1 MAILKGSSASTK
13 GAGRRST
20 IKGSQRRGIGLHLSL
35 ITGLLLSVFPFYWA
49 VIMSTHSSTEIFSYP
64 PKLLP
69 GSHFLENVRNLFDN
83 VDFFGSMFNSL
94 LVACSVT
101 VLVLFFDSLA
111 AFVFAK
117 FQFPGRRVL
126 FALMMV
132 IFMVPAQLQAIP
144 QFVIM
149 AKLGWIGS
157 MTALIVPAAANAFGI
172 FWMRQYMKSAIHD
185 ELIDASKLDGASF
198 LRQYWHVALPVVRP
212 GLAFLGI
219 FTFMGQWNDYA
230 WPLIALT
237 NPDNVTLQVALSQLN
252 GVHGTTDYGMVMTGA
267 LLALIPLLIVF
278 AIGAKQIIADLGK
291 GPSADDGP
299 AARAPP
305 LGVT

>member
-1 MAILKGSSASTK
+1 MSS
-13 GAGRRST
+13 
-20 IKGSQRRGIGLHLSL
+20 IKGSRRRGIALHAVLV
-35 ITGLLLSVFPFYWA
+35 IGLLLSAFPFYWA
-49 VIMSTHSSTEIFSYP
+49 VIMSTHTSSEIFSYP

-69 GSHFLENVRNLFDN
+69 GSHLGENVRDLFDSI
-83 VDFFGSMFNSL
+83 DFFGSMGNSL
-94 LVACSVT
+94 LVATSVT

-117 FQFPGRRVL
+117 FHFPGRRLL

-132 IFMVPAQLQAIP
+132 IFMVPAQLAAIP

-157 MTALIVPAAANAFGI
+157 MTSLIVPAAANAFGI
-172 FWMRQYMKSAIHD
+172 FWMRQYMRGAIHD
-185 ELIDASKLDGASF
+185 ELLDASRIDGANF
-198 LRQYWHVALPVVRP
+198 MRQYWHVALPVVRP

-252 GVHGTTDYGMVMTGA
+252 GTHGTTDYGMVMTGA
-267 LLALIPLLIVF
+267 LLALVPLLIVF
-278 AIGAKQIIADLGK
+278 AIGARQIIGDLAK
-291 GPSADDGP
+291 GAIK
-299 AARAPP
+299 
-305 LGVT
+305 

>member
-1 MAILKGSSASTK
+1 MAS
-13 GAGRRST
+13 
-20 IKGSQRRGIGLHLSL
+20 IKGTRGRGIALHAVLV
-35 ITGLLLSVFPFYWA
+35 IGLLLSAFPFYWA
-49 VIMSTHSSTEIFSYP
+49 VIMSTHTSSEIFSYP

-69 GSHFLENVRNLFDN
+69 GSHFLQNVRHLLDS
-83 VDFFGSMFNSL
+83 VDFFGSMLNSL
-94 LVACSVT
+94 LVAGSVT

-117 FQFPGRRVL
+117 FDFPGRRPL
-126 FALMMV
+126 FGLLML
-132 IFMVPAQLQAIP
+132 IFMVPAQLAAVP

-157 MTALIVPAAANAFGI
+157 MTSLIVPAAANAFGI
-172 FWMRQYMKSAIHD
+172 FWMRQYMKGAIHD
-185 ELIDASKLDGASF
+185 ELLDASRIDGADF
-198 LRQYWHVALPVVRP
+198 LRQFWHVALPVVRP

-237 NPDNVTLQVALSQLN
+237 DPDNVTLQVALSQLN
-252 GVHGTTDYGMVMTGA
+252 GTHGTTDYGMVMTGA

-278 AIGAKQIIADLGK
+278 AIGARQIIGDLAK
-291 GPSADDGP
+291 GAI
-299 AARAPP
+299 R
-305 LGVT
+305 

>member
-1 MAILKGSSASTK
+1 MAS
-13 GAGRRST
+13 
-20 IKGSQRRGIGLHLSL
+20 IKGSRQRGTALHLVL
-35 ITGLLLSVFPFYWA
+35 IVGLLLSVFPFYWA

-69 GSHFLENVRNLFDN
+69 GSHFLENLRHLFDN

-94 LVACSVT
+94 LVAGSVT

-126 FALMMV
+126 FALMMA

-157 MTALIVPAAANAFGI
+157 MTALVVPAAANAFGI

-185 ELIDASKLDGASF
+185 ELLDASKLDGAGF

-278 AIGAKQIIADLGK
+278 AIGAKQIIGDLGK
-291 GPSADDGP
+291 GAI
-299 AARAPP
+299 R
-305 LGVT
+305 

>member
-1 MAILKGSSASTK
+1 MASIRTTRRTSPTTRRTRGVDGS
-13 GAGRRST
+13 R
-20 IKGSQRRGIGLHLSL
+20 RRGIALHAVLVV
-35 ITGLLLSVFPFYWA
+35 GVLLSAFPFYWA
-49 VIMSTHSSTEIFSYP
+49 VIMSTHTTSEIFSYP

-69 GSHFLENVRNLFDN
+69 GTHFLENLRSLFDT
-83 VDFFGSMFNSL
+83 VDFFGSMLNSL
-94 LVACSVT
+94 LVAGSVT
-101 VLVLFFDSLA
+101 FLVLFFDSLA

-117 FQFPGRRVL
+117 FDFPGKRLLFVL
-126 FALMMV
+126 LMF

-172 FWMRQYMKSAIHD
+172 FWMRQYMRGAIHD
-185 ELIDASKLDGASF
+185 ELLDASRIDGANF

-237 NPDNVTLQVALSQLN
+237 DPDNVTLQVALSQLN
-252 GVHGTTDYGMVMTGA
+252 GTHGTTDYGMVMTGA
-267 LLALIPLLIVF
+267 LLALVPLLIVF
-278 AIGAKQIIADLGK
+278 AVGARQIIGDLAK
-291 GPSADDGP
+291 GAIK
-299 AARAPP
+299 
-305 LGVT
+305 

>member
-1 MAILKGSSASTK
+1 MASPKGS
-13 GAGRRST
+13 R
-20 IKGSQRRGIGLHLSL
+20 QRGIALHLVL
-35 ITGLLLSVFPFYWA
+35 IAGLLLSVSPFYWA

-69 GSHFLENVRNLFDN
+69 GSHFAENVRNLFDN
-83 VDFFGSMFNSL
+83 IDFFGSMANSL
-94 LVACSVT
+94 LVAGSVT

-117 FQFPGRRVL
+117 FEFPGRRTL
-126 FALMMV
+126 FALMMA
-132 IFMVPAQLQAIP
+132 IFMVPAQMAAIP

-149 AKLGWIGS
+149 ANIGWIGS

-172 FWMRQYMKSAIHD
+172 FWMRQYMKGAIHN
-185 ELIDASKLDGASF
+185 ELLDASRIDGAGF

-252 GVHGTTDYGMVMTGA
+252 GTHGTTDYGMVMTGA
-267 LLALIPLLIVF
+267 LLALVPLLIVF
-278 AIGAKQIIADLGK
+278 AVGARQIIADLGK
-291 GPSADDGP
+291 GAI
-299 AARAPP
+299 R
-305 LGVT
+305 

>member
-1 MAILKGSSASTK
+1 MAS
-13 GAGRRST
+13 
-20 IKGSQRRGIGLHLSL
+20 IKGSRGRGVALHTVLVL
-35 ITGLLLSVFPFYWA
+35 GLLLSAFPFYWA
-49 VIMSTHSSTEIFSYP
+49 VIMATHTSTEIFSYP

-69 GSHFLENVRNLFDN
+69 GSHFAENVRNLFDTI
-83 VDFFGSMFNSL
+83 DFFGSMVNSL
-94 LVACSVT
+94 LVAVSVT
-101 VLVLFFDSLA
+101 ALVLFFDSLA

-117 FQFPGRRVL
+117 FAFPGKRVL
-126 FALMMV
+126 FASLML
-132 IFMVPAQLQAIP
+132 IFMVPMQLQAIP

-157 MTALIVPAAANAFGI
+157 MTSLIVPAAANAFGI

-185 ELIDASKLDGASF
+185 ELIDASKLDGAGF

-252 GVHGTTDYGMVMTGA
+252 GTHGTTDYGMVMTGA
-267 LLALIPLLIVF
+267 LLALVPLLIVF
-278 AIGAKQIIADLGK
+278 AIGARQIIADLAK
-291 GPSADDGP
+291 GAVRG
-299 AARAPP
+299 
-305 LGVT
+305 

>member
-1 MAILKGSSASTK
+1 MAILKGSSASMK
-13 GAGRRST
+13 GAGRTST
-20 IKGSQRRGIGLHLSL
+20 IKGSRRRGIALHLSL
-35 ITGLLLSVFPFYWA
+35 IIGLLLSVFPFYWA

-69 GSHFLENVRNLFDN
+69 GSHLLENVRHLFDN

-185 ELIDASKLDGASF
+185 ELIDASKLDGAGF

-291 GPSADDGP
+291 GAI
-299 AARAPP
+299 R
-305 LGVT
+305 

>member
-1 MAILKGSSASTK
+1 MK

-20 IKGSQRRGIGLHLSL
+20 IKGSQRRGIALHLSL
-35 ITGLLLSVFPFYWA
+35 IVGLLLSVFPFYWA

-69 GSHFLENVRNLFDN
+69 GTHFLENVRNLFDN

-101 VLVLFFDSLA
+101 ILVLFFDSLA

-185 ELIDASKLDGASF
+185 ELIDASKLDGAGF

-252 GVHGTTDYGMVMTGA
+252 GVHGTTNYGMVMTGA

-291 GPSADDGP
+291 GAI
-299 AARAPP
+299 R
-305 LGVT
+305 

>member
-1 MAILKGSSASTK
+1 MAS
-13 GAGRRST
+13 
-20 IKGSQRRGIGLHLSL
+20 IKGSRQRGTALHLVL
-35 ITGLLLSVFPFYWA
+35 IVGLLLSVFPFYWA

-69 GSHFLENVRNLFDN
+69 GSHFLENLRHLFDN

-94 LVACSVT
+94 LVAGSVT

-126 FALMMV
+126 FALMMA

-157 MTALIVPAAANAFGI
+157 MTALVVPAAANAFGI

-185 ELIDASKLDGASF
+185 ELLDASKLDGAGF

-267 LLALIPLLIVF
+267 LLALVPLLIVF
-278 AIGAKQIIADLGK
+278 AIGAKQIIGDLGK
-291 GPSADDGP
+291 GAI
-299 AARAPP
+299 R
-305 LGVT
+305 

>member
-1 MAILKGSSASTK
+1 MSS
-13 GAGRRST
+13 
-20 IKGSQRRGIGLHLSL
+20 IKGSRRRGIALHAVLV
-35 ITGLLLSVFPFYWA
+35 IGLLLSAFPFYWA
-49 VIMSTHSSTEIFSYP
+49 VIMSTHTSSEIFSYP

-69 GSHFLENVRNLFDN
+69 GSHLGENVRNLFDSI
-83 VDFFGSMFNSL
+83 DFFGSMGNSL
-94 LVACSVT
+94 LVATSVT

-117 FQFPGRRVL
+117 FHFPGRRLL

-132 IFMVPAQLQAIP
+132 IFMVPAQLAAIP

-157 MTALIVPAAANAFGI
+157 MTSLIVPAAANAFGI
-172 FWMRQYMKSAIHD
+172 FWMRQYMQGAIHD
-185 ELIDASKLDGASF
+185 ELLDASRIDGANF
-198 LRQYWHVALPVVRP
+198 MRQYWHVALPVVRP

-252 GVHGTTDYGMVMTGA
+252 GTHGTTDYGMVMTGA
-267 LLALIPLLIVF
+267 LLALVPLLIVF
-278 AIGAKQIIADLGK
+278 AIGARQIIGDLAK
-291 GPSADDGP
+291 GAIK
-299 AARAPP
+299 
-305 LGVT
+305 

>member
-1 MAILKGSSASTK
+1 MAILKGSSASMK
-13 GAGRRST
+13 GAGRTST
-20 IKGSQRRGIGLHLSL
+20 IKGSRRRGIGLHLSL
-35 ITGLLLSVFPFYWA
+35 IIGLLLSVFPFYWA

-69 GSHFLENVRNLFDN
+69 GSHFLENVRHLFDN

-185 ELIDASKLDGASF
+185 ELIDASKLDGAGF

-291 GPSADDGP
+291 GAI
-299 AARAPP
+299 R
-305 LGVT
+305 

>member
-1 MAILKGSSASTK
+1 MATTHGTRRPRTRPLSGS
-13 GAGRRST
+13 
-20 IKGSQRRGIGLHLSL
+20 GSIRGSRGRGIALHAVLVL
-35 ITGLLLSVFPFYWA
+35 GLLLSAFPFYWA
-49 VIMSTHSSTEIFSYP
+49 VIMSTHTSSEIFSFP

-69 GSHFLENVRNLFDN
+69 GSHFPENVRHLFAA
-83 VDFFGSMFNSL
+83 VDFFGSMLNSL
-94 LVACSVT
+94 LVAGSVT

-117 FQFPGRRVL
+117 FAFPGRRPL
-126 FALMMV
+126 FALLMV
-132 IFMVPAQLQAIP
+132 IFMVPAQLAAIP

-157 MTALIVPAAANAFGI
+157 MTSLIVPASANAFGI
-172 FWMRQYMKSAIHD
+172 FWMRQYMQGAIPD
-185 ELIDASKLDGASF
+185 ELLDASRIDGAHF

-219 FTFMGQWNDYA
+219 FTFMSQWNDYA

-252 GVHGTTDYGMVMTGA
+252 GTHGTTDYGMVMTGA
-267 LLALIPLLIVF
+267 LLALVPLLIVF
-278 AIGAKQIIADLGK
+278 AIGARQIIGDLAK
-291 GPSADDGP
+291 GAI
-299 AARAPP
+299 R
-305 LGVT
+305 

>member
-1 MAILKGSSASTK
+1 MASIQGT
-13 GAGRRST
+13 R
-20 IKGSQRRGIGLHLSL
+20 RRGIALHAVL
-35 ITGLLLSVFPFYWA
+35 ILGLLLSAFPFYWA
-49 VIMSTHSSTEIFSYP
+49 VIMSTHTSSEIFSYP

-69 GSHFLENVRNLFDN
+69 GTHFLENVRNLFKAI
-83 VDFFGSMFNSL
+83 DFFGSMWNSL
-94 LVACSVT
+94 LVAVSVT
-101 VLVLFFDSLA
+101 FLVLFFDSLA

-117 FQFPGRRVL
+117 FNFPGRKAL

-132 IFMVPAQLQAIP
+132 IFMVPAQLSAIP

-157 MTALIVPAAANAFGI
+157 MTSLVVPAAANAFGI
-172 FWMRQYMKSAIHD
+172 FWMRQYMTGAIHD
-185 ELIDASKLDGASF
+185 ELLDASRIDGANF

-252 GVHGTTDYGMVMTGA
+252 GTHGTTDYGMVMTGA
-267 LLALIPLLIVF
+267 LLALVPLLIVF
-278 AIGAKQIIADLGK
+278 AIGARQIIGDLAK
-291 GPSADDGP
+291 GAIK
-299 AARAPP
+299 
-305 LGVT
+305 

>member
-1 MAILKGSSASTK
+1 MAS
-13 GAGRRST
+13 
-20 IKGSQRRGIGLHLSL
+20 IKGSRGRGIALHAVLVL
-35 ITGLLLSVFPFYWA
+35 GLLLSAFPFYWA
-49 VIMSTHSSTEIFSYP
+49 VVMSTHTSTEIFSYP

-69 GSHFLENVRNLFDN
+69 GSHFTENVRSLFDT

-94 LVACSVT
+94 LVAVTVT

-117 FQFPGRRVL
+117 FDFPGKRAL
-126 FALMMV
+126 FALLML
-132 IFMVPAQLQAIP
+132 IFMVPMQLQAIP

-157 MTALIVPAAANAFGI
+157 MTSLIVPAAANAFGI

-185 ELIDASKLDGASF
+185 ELIDASRLDGAGF

-237 NPDNVTLQVALSQLN
+237 DPGNVTLQVALSQLN
-252 GVHGTTDYGMVMTGA
+252 GTHGTTDYGMVMTGA

-278 AIGAKQIIADLGK
+278 AIGARQIIGDLAK
-291 GPSADDGP
+291 GAVRG
-299 AARAPP
+299 
-305 LGVT
+305 

>member
-1 MAILKGSSASTK
+1 MASIQDTKRPKGIRGTR
-13 GAGRRST
+13 GR
-20 IKGSQRRGIGLHLSL
+20 GVALHAVLVA
-35 ITGLLLSVFPFYWA
+35 GLLLSAFPFYWA
-49 VIMSTHSSTEIFSYP
+49 VIMSTHTSTEIFSYP

-69 GSHFLENVRNLFDN
+69 GSHFLRNVRALFDN
-83 VDFFGSMFNSL
+83 VDFFGSMLNSL
-94 LVACSVT
+94 LVAGSVT

-117 FQFPGRRVL
+117 FDFPGRRLL
-126 FALMMV
+126 FGLLML
-132 IFMVPAQLQAIP
+132 IFMVPTQLAIIP
-144 QFVIM
+144 QFVMM
-149 AKLGWIGS
+149 ARIGWIGS

-172 FWMRQYMKSAIHD
+172 FWMRQYMRSAIHD
-185 ELIDASKLDGASF
+185 ELLDASRIDGAHF

-230 WPLIALT
+230 WPLVALT

-267 LLALIPLLIVF
+267 LLALVPLLIVF
-278 AIGAKQIIADLGK
+278 AIGAKQIIGDLGK
-291 GPSADDGP
+291 GAI
-299 AARAPP
+299 R
-305 LGVT
+305 

>member
-1 MAILKGSSASTK
+1 MASIQGTRLRRTRGIDGS
-13 GAGRRST
+13 R
-20 IKGSQRRGIGLHLSL
+20 RRGIALHAV
-35 ITGLLLSVFPFYWA
+35 LLLGVLLSAFPFYWA
-49 VIMSTHSSTEIFSYP
+49 VIMSTHTSSEIFSYP

-69 GSHFLENVRNLFDN
+69 GTHFLENVRSLFDA
-83 VDFFGSMFNSL
+83 VDFFGSMVNSL
-94 LVACSVT
+94 LVAGSVT
-101 VLVLFFDSLA
+101 FLVLFFDSLA

-117 FQFPGRRVL
+117 FEFPGKRLLFVL
-126 FALMMV
+126 LMF

-172 FWMRQYMKSAIHD
+172 FWMRQYMQGAIHD
-185 ELIDASKLDGASF
+185 ELLDASRIDGAHF

-237 NPDNVTLQVALSQLN
+237 DPDNVTLQVALSQLN
-252 GVHGTTDYGMVMTGA
+252 GTHGTTDYGMVMTGA
-267 LLALIPLLIVF
+267 LLALVPLLIVF
-278 AIGAKQIIADLGK
+278 AIGARQIIGDLAK
-291 GPSADDGP
+291 GAIK
-299 AARAPP
+299 
-305 LGVT
+305 

>member
-1 MAILKGSSASTK
+1 MASVKGTR
-13 GAGRRST
+13 G
-20 IKGSQRRGIGLHLSL
+20 RGIALHAVLVL
-35 ITGLLLSVFPFYWA
+35 GLLLSAFPFYWA
-49 VIMSTHSSTEIFSYP
+49 VIMSTHTSSEIFSYP

-69 GSHFLENVRNLFDN
+69 GSHFGENLRHLFDN
-83 VDFFGSMFNSL
+83 VDFFGSMANSL
-94 LVACSVT
+94 LVAGSVT
-101 VLVLFFDSLA
+101 FLVLFFDSLA

-117 FQFPGRRVL
+117 FAFPGRRTL
-126 FALMMV
+126 FALLMV
-132 IFMVPAQLQAIP
+132 IFMVPAQLAAIP

-157 MTALIVPAAANAFGI
+157 MTSLIVPAAANAFGI
-172 FWMRQYMKSAIHD
+172 FWMRQYMRGAIHD
-185 ELIDASKLDGASF
+185 ELLDASRIDGANF

-252 GVHGTTDYGMVMTGA
+252 GTHGTTDYGMVMTGA
-267 LLALIPLLIVF
+267 LLALVPLLLVF
-278 AIGAKQIIADLGK
+278 AVGARQIIGDLAK
-291 GPSADDGP
+291 GA
-299 AARAPP
+299 
-305 LGVT
+305 VK

>member
-1 MAILKGSSASTK
+1 MASVKGS
-13 GAGRRST
+13 RS
-20 IKGSQRRGIGLHLSL
+20 RGIALHAVLVA
-35 ITGLLLSVFPFYWA
+35 GLLLSAFPFYWA
-49 VIMSTHSSTEIFSYP
+49 VIMSTHTSSEIFSYP

-69 GSHFLENVRNLFDN
+69 GSHFLENLRNLFDSI
-83 VDFFGSMFNSL
+83 DFFGSMLNSL
-94 LVACSVT
+94 LVAGSVT

-117 FQFPGRRVL
+117 FAFPGKRVL
-126 FALMMV
+126 FALLML
-132 IFMVPAQLQAIP
+132 IFMVPAQLAAIP

-149 AKLGWIGS
+149 ARIGWIGS

-172 FWMRQYMKSAIHD
+172 FWMRQYMKGAIHD
-185 ELIDASKLDGASF
+185 ELLDASRIDGANF

-252 GVHGTTDYGMVMTGA
+252 GTHGTTDYGMVMTGA
-267 LLALIPLLIVF
+267 LLALVPLLIVF
-278 AIGAKQIIADLGK
+278 ALGARQIIGDLAK
-291 GPSADDGP
+291 GAI
-299 AARAPP
+299 R
-305 LGVT
+305 

>member
-1 MAILKGSSASTK
+1 MASIRTTRPRAVRGTR
-13 GAGRRST
+13 GR
-20 IKGSQRRGIGLHLSL
+20 GVALHAVLVA
-35 ITGLLLSVFPFYWA
+35 GLLLSAFPFYWA
-49 VIMSTHSSTEIFSYP
+49 VIMSTHTTSEIFSYP

-69 GSHFLENVRNLFDN
+69 GSHFLENARSLFDN
-83 VDFFGSMFNSL
+83 IDFFGSMANSL
-94 LVACSVT
+94 LVAGSVT
-101 VLVLFFDSLA
+101 FLVLFFDSLA

-117 FQFPGRRVL
+117 FAFPGKNVL
-126 FALMMV
+126 FALLMV
-132 IFMVPAQLQAIP
+132 IFMVPAQLSAIP

-157 MTALIVPAAANAFGI
+157 MTSLIVPAAANAFGI
-172 FWMRQYMKSAIHD
+172 FWMRQYMKGAIHD
-185 ELIDASKLDGASF
+185 ELLDASRIDGANF

-252 GVHGTTDYGMVMTGA
+252 GTHGTTDYGMVMTGA
-267 LLALIPLLIVF
+267 LLALVPLLVVF
-278 AIGAKQIIADLGK
+278 AVGARQIIGDLAK
-291 GPSADDGP
+291 GA
-299 AARAPP
+299 
-305 LGVT
+305 VK

>member
-1 MAILKGSSASTK
+1 MASIHST
-13 GAGRRST
+13 RRPKAIRGTRS
-20 IKGSQRRGIGLHLSL
+20 RGIALHAVLL
-35 ITGLLLSVFPFYWA
+35 IGLLLSAFPFYWA
-49 VIMSTHSSTEIFSYP
+49 VIMSTHTSSEIFSYP

-69 GSHFLENVRNLFDN
+69 GPHFLENVRHLFDN
-83 VDFFGSMFNSL
+83 IDFFGSMFNSL
-94 LVACSVT
+94 LVAGSVT

-117 FQFPGRRVL
+117 FEFPGRRVL
-126 FALMMV
+126 FATLMA
-132 IFMVPAQLQAIP
+132 IFMVPAQLAAIP

-149 AKLGWIGS
+149 AKLGWIGT
-157 MTALIVPAAANAFGI
+157 MTSLIVPAAANAFGI
-172 FWMRQYMKSAIHD
+172 FWMRQYMKGAIHD
-185 ELIDASKLDGASF
+185 ELLDASRIDGANF

-252 GVHGTTDYGMVMTGA
+252 GTHGTTDYGMVMTGA
-267 LLALIPLLIVF
+267 LLALVPLLIVF
-278 AIGAKQIIADLGK
+278 AIGARQIIADLGK
-291 GPSADDGP
+291 GAI
-299 AARAPP
+299 R
-305 LGVT
+305 

>member
-1 MAILKGSSASTK
+1 MAILKGSSASMK
-13 GAGRRST
+13 GTGRTST
-20 IKGSQRRGIGLHLSL
+20 IKGSRRRGIALHLSL
-35 ITGLLLSVFPFYWA
+35 IIGLLLSVFPFYWA

-185 ELIDASKLDGASF
+185 ELIDASKLDGAGF

-291 GPSADDGP
+291 GAI
-299 AARAPP
+299 R
-305 LGVT
+305 

>member
-1 MAILKGSSASTK
+1 MASLKGSS
-13 GAGRRST
+13 
-20 IKGSQRRGIGLHLSL
+20 RRGIALHAVLVC
-35 ITGLLLSVFPFYWA
+35 GLLLSAFPFYWA
-49 VIMSTHSSTEIFSYP
+49 VIMSTHSSSEIFSYP

-69 GSHFLENVRNLFDN
+69 GTHFRQNLRSLFDS
-83 VDFFGSMFNSL
+83 VDFLGSMANSL
-94 LVACSVT
+94 LVAGSVT
-101 VLVLFFDSLA
+101 FLVLFFDSLA

-117 FQFPGRRVL
+117 FDFPGRRVL
-126 FALMMV
+126 FALMMA
-132 IFMVPAQLQAIP
+132 IFMVPAQLSAIP

-157 MTALIVPAAANAFGI
+157 MTALVVPAAANAFGI

-185 ELIDASKLDGASF
+185 ELLDASRIDGANF

-252 GVHGTTDYGMVMTGA
+252 GNHGTTDYGMVMTGA
-267 LLALIPLLIVF
+267 LLALIPLLLVF
-278 AIGAKQIIADLGK
+278 AVGARQIIGDLAK
-291 GPSADDGP
+291 GAIK
-299 AARAPP
+299 
-305 LGVT
+305 

>member
-1 MAILKGSSASTK
+1 MAS
-13 GAGRRST
+13 
-20 IKGSQRRGIGLHLSL
+20 IKGSRRRGIALHAVLV
-35 ITGLLLSVFPFYWA
+35 IGLLLSAFPFYWA
-49 VIMSTHSSTEIFSYP
+49 VIMSTHTSTEIFSYP

-69 GSHFLENVRNLFDN
+69 GSHFLENVRSLFDN
-83 VDFFGSMFNSL
+83 IDFFGSMFNSL
-94 LVACSVT
+94 LVATSVT
-101 VLVLFFDSLA
+101 FLVLFFDSLA

-117 FQFPGRRVL
+117 FRFPGRRLL
-126 FALMMV
+126 FALMMA
-132 IFMVPAQLQAIP
+132 IFMVPAQLAAIP

-185 ELIDASKLDGASF
+185 ELLDAAKLDGANF

-252 GVHGTTDYGMVMTGA
+252 GTHGTTDYGMVMTGA
-267 LLALIPLLIVF
+267 LLALVPLLIVF
-278 AIGAKQIIADLGK
+278 AIGARQIIGDLAK
-291 GPSADDGP
+291 GAVRG
-299 AARAPP
+299 
-305 LGVT
+305 

>member
-1 MAILKGSSASTK
+1 MSS
-13 GAGRRST
+13 
-20 IKGSQRRGIGLHLSL
+20 IKGSRRRGIALHAVLVV
-35 ITGLLLSVFPFYWA
+35 GLLLSAFPFYWA
-49 VIMSTHSSTEIFSYP
+49 VIMSTHTSSEIFSYP

-69 GSHFLENVRNLFDN
+69 GSHFGENVRNLLDSI
-83 VDFFGSMFNSL
+83 DFFGSMWNSL
-94 LVACSVT
+94 LVATSVT

-117 FQFPGRRVL
+117 FHFPGRRLL
-126 FALMMV
+126 FALLMV
-132 IFMVPAQLQAIP
+132 IFMVPAQLAAIP

-157 MTALIVPAAANAFGI
+157 MTSLIVPAAANAFGI
-172 FWMRQYMKSAIHD
+172 FWMRQYMQGAIHD
-185 ELIDASKLDGASF
+185 ELLDASRIDGANF
-198 LRQYWHVALPVVRP
+198 MRQYWHVALPVVRP

-252 GVHGTTDYGMVMTGA
+252 GTHGTTDYGMVMTGA
-267 LLALIPLLIVF
+267 LLALVPLLIVF
-278 AIGAKQIIADLGK
+278 AIGARQIIGDLAK
-291 GPSADDGP
+291 GAIK
-299 AARAPP
+299 
-305 LGVT
+305 

>member
-1 MAILKGSSASTK
+1 MA
-13 GAGRRST
+13 T
-20 IKGSQRRGIGLHLSL
+20 IKGSRRRALALHTTLAV
-35 ITGLLLSVFPFYWA
+35 GVLLSAFPFYWA
-49 VIMSTHSSTEIFSYP
+49 VIMSTHTSSEIFSYP

-69 GSHFLENVRNLFDN
+69 GTHFLENLRHLLDAI
-83 VDFFGSMFNSL
+83 DFYGSMANSL
-94 LVACSVT
+94 LVAGSVT
-101 VLVLFFDSLA
+101 FLVLFFDSLA

-117 FQFPGRRVL
+117 FSFPGKRFL
-126 FALMMV
+126 FASLMI
-132 IFMVPAQLQAIP
+132 IFMVPAQLSAIP

-157 MTALIVPAAANAFGI
+157 MTSLVVPAAANAFGI

-185 ELIDASKLDGASF
+185 ELLDASRIDGASF

-237 NPDNVTLQVALSQLN
+237 DPDNVTLQVALSQLN
-252 GVHGTTDYGMVMTGA
+252 GTHGTTDYGMVMTGA
-267 LLALIPLLIVF
+267 LLALIPLLLVF
-278 AIGAKQIIADLGK
+278 AVGARQIIGDLAK
-291 GPSADDGP
+291 GAIK
-299 AARAPP
+299 
-305 LGVT
+305 

>member
-1 MAILKGSSASTK
+1 MAS
-13 GAGRRST
+13 
-20 IKGSQRRGIGLHLSL
+20 IKGSGRRGAALHASL
-35 ITGLLLSVFPFYWA
+35 IIGVLLSAFPFYWA
-49 VIMSTHSSTEIFSYP
+49 VVMSTHTSSEIFSYP

-69 GSHFLENVRNLFDN
+69 GSHFLQNVRNLFDTI
-83 VDFFGSMFNSL
+83 DFFGSMGNSL
-94 LVACSVT
+94 LVATVVT

-117 FQFPGRRVL
+117 FPFPGRRVL
-126 FALMMV
+126 FGLLML
-132 IFMVPAQLQAIP
+132 IFMVPAQLAAIP

-149 AKLGWIGS
+149 SKIGWIGS

-172 FWMRQYMKSAIHD
+172 FWMRQYMRSAIHD
-185 ELIDASKLDGASF
+185 ELLDAARLDGARF

-252 GVHGTTDYGMVMTGA
+252 GTRGTTDYGMVMTGA

-278 AIGAKQIIADLGK
+278 AVGARQIIGDLAK
-291 GPSADDGP
+291 GAVRG
-299 AARAPP
+299 
-305 LGVT
+305 

>member
-1 MAILKGSSASTK
+1 MASIQGTRLRRTRGIEGS
-13 GAGRRST
+13 R
-20 IKGSQRRGIGLHLSL
+20 RRGIALHAVLVL
-35 ITGLLLSVFPFYWA
+35 GVLLSAFPFYWA
-49 VIMSTHSSTEIFSYP
+49 VIMSTHTTSEIFSYP

-69 GSHFLENVRNLFDN
+69 GTHFLENVRSLFDT
-83 VDFFGSMFNSL
+83 VDFFGSMVNSL
-94 LVACSVT
+94 LVAGSVT
-101 VLVLFFDSLA
+101 FLVLFFDSLA

-117 FQFPGRRVL
+117 FEFPGKRLLFVL
-126 FALMMV
+126 LMF

-172 FWMRQYMKSAIHD
+172 FWMRQYMKGAIHD
-185 ELIDASKLDGASF
+185 ELLDASRIDGAHF

-237 NPDNVTLQVALSQLN
+237 DPGNVTLQVALSQLN
-252 GVHGTTDYGMVMTGA
+252 GTHGTTDYGMVMTGA
-267 LLALIPLLIVF
+267 LLALVPLLIVF
-278 AIGAKQIIADLGK
+278 AIGARQIIGDLAK
-291 GPSADDGP
+291 GAIK
-299 AARAPP
+299 
-305 LGVT
+305 

>member
-1 MAILKGSSASTK
+1 MTSAKGSR
-13 GAGRRST
+13 G
-20 IKGSQRRGIGLHLSL
+20 RGIALHAVLV
-35 ITGLLLSVFPFYWA
+35 IGLLLSTFPFYWA
-49 VIMSTHSSTEIFSYP
+49 VIMSTHTSTEIFSYP

-69 GSHFLENVRNLFDN
+69 GSHFFENVRQLFDN
-83 VDFFGSMFNSL
+83 IDFFGSMANSL
-94 LVACSVT
+94 IVAASVT

-117 FQFPGRRVL
+117 FEFPGRRTL
-126 FALMMV
+126 FALMMA
-132 IFMVPAQLQAIP
+132 IFMVPAQLSAIP

-149 AKLGWIGS
+149 ARIGWIGT
-157 MTALIVPAAANAFGI
+157 MTALVVPAAANAFGI
-172 FWMRQYMKSAIHD
+172 FWMRQYMKGAIHD
-185 ELIDASKLDGASF
+185 ELLDASKLDGAGF

-278 AIGAKQIIADLGK
+278 AVGARQIIADLGK
-291 GPSADDGP
+291 GAI
-299 AARAPP
+299 R
-305 LGVT
+305 

>member
-1 MAILKGSSASTK
+1 MATVKGSP
-13 GAGRRST
+13 RRS
-20 IKGSQRRGIGLHLSL
+20 IALHLVL
-35 ITGLLLSVFPFYWA
+35 ITGLLLSAFPFYWA
-49 VIMSTHSSTEIFSYP
+49 VIMSTHTSSEIFSYP

-69 GSHFLENVRNLFDN
+69 GPHFLENVRHLFDS
-83 VDFFGSMFNSL
+83 VDFFGSMLNSL
-94 LVACSVT
+94 LVAGSVT

-117 FQFPGRRVL
+117 FDFPGRGVL
-126 FALMMV
+126 FALLMV
-132 IFMVPAQLQAIP
+132 IFMVPAQLAAIP

-149 AKLGWIGS
+149 AKLGWIGT
-157 MTALIVPAAANAFGI
+157 MTSLIVPAAANAFGI
-172 FWMRQYMKSAIHD
+172 FWMRQYMRGAIPD
-185 ELIDASKLDGASF
+185 ELLDASRIDGAHF

-252 GVHGTTDYGMVMTGA
+252 GAHGTTDYGMVMTGA
-267 LLALIPLLIVF
+267 LLALVPLLLVF
-278 AIGAKQIIADLGK
+278 AIGARQIIGDLAK
-291 GPSADDGP
+291 GAI
-299 AARAPP
+299 R
-305 LGVT
+305 

>member
-1 MAILKGSSASTK
+1 MA
-13 GAGRRST
+13 T
-20 IKGSQRRGIGLHLSL
+20 IKGSRRRAIALHATLVA
-35 ITGLLLSVFPFYWA
+35 GVLLSAFPFYWA
-49 VIMSTHSSTEIFSYP
+49 VIMSTHTSSEIFSYP

-69 GSHFLENVRNLFDN
+69 GTHFLENLRHLLDGI
-83 VDFFGSMFNSL
+83 DFFGSMANSL
-94 LVACSVT
+94 LVAGSVT

-117 FQFPGRRVL
+117 FQFPGKRFL
-126 FALMMV
+126 FASLMI
-132 IFMVPAQLQAIP
+132 IFMVPAQLSAIP

-157 MTALIVPAAANAFGI
+157 MTSLIVPAAANAFGI

-185 ELIDASKLDGASF
+185 ELLDASRIDGANF

-252 GVHGTTDYGMVMTGA
+252 GTHGTTDYGMVMTGA

-278 AIGAKQIIADLGK
+278 AVGARQIIGDLAK
-291 GPSADDGP
+291 GAIK
-299 AARAPP
+299 
-305 LGVT
+305 

>member
-1 MAILKGSSASTK
+1 MRRHKAVK
-13 GAGRRST
+13 GARASGVALH
-20 IKGSQRRGIGLHLSL
+20 GSLLIGVILSL
-35 ITGLLLSVFPFYWA
+35 LPFYWA
-49 VIMSTHSSTEIFSYP
+49 IVMSTHTSSEIFQYP

-69 GSHFLENVRNLFDN
+69 GSHFGENVRNLFDN
-83 VDFFGSMFNSL
+83 IDFFGSMLNSL
-94 LVACSVT
+94 IVAGSVT

-117 FQFPGRRVL
+117 FAFPGRRVL
-126 FALMMV
+126 FVLMMG

-157 MTALIVPAAANAFGI
+157 LTALVVPAAANAFGI
-172 FWMRQYMKSAIHD
+172 FWMRQYMKGAIHD
-185 ELIDASKLDGASF
+185 ELMDASRLDGCGF

-219 FTFMGQWNDYA
+219 FTFMSQWNDYA
-230 WPLIALT
+230 WPLISLI

-252 GVHGTTDYGMVMTGA
+252 SVHGSTDYGMVMAGA
-267 LLALIPLLIVF
+267 VLALIPLLIIF
-278 AIGAKQIIADLGK
+278 LISARQMIADLAK
-291 GPSADDGP
+291 GAI
-299 AARAPP
+299 R
-305 LGVT
+305 